1 MMDLELLKKKELL
14 LENARTVLKTEFVG
28 IDDIIDSVID
38 NTKSWFLFPEL
49 QERPLVISAF
59 GLTGTGK
66 TALVKRLATLLDI
79 ERDMVYFNFAEI
91 GELGSWEIEH
101 KLEEELGNERSN
113 RMFVYDEFQYAAT
126 IDEKGYEK
134 DKKNGLKPFWELL
147 DSGKLHK
154 RDAYWT
160 VYNLKKITLYM
171 QKINEKHEMEIVN
184 GVWIN
189 VDECMRHFSDYERDK
204 FRSVFNGI
212 NMGNNDRQSGQIA
225 ESDAPTPSVDT
236 VASYAEAENCEYGSS
251 KYPGP
256 QKFFLNP
263 HSLECLFDMY
273 EKTAASYVDQFQLY
287 HKLCSM
293 NTDELLDFI
302 GQLHKRTQKGYDL
315 NFKDSIIFVLG
326 NLDEAYQVAFD
337 TNPDMSPDQFNKVT
351 KKITVVDIKKALQK
365 RFRNEQ
371 IARLGNIFLIY
382 PAFSSDSFQKII
394 ELNLN
399 TYAKHAKELCGYEIR
414 FTESIKKI
422 IYKEAVFPTHGTRPI
437 FSTIHEIVKSK
448 LPVAIKNIYENKL
461 EATAIEY
468 SFRGQHTYIS
478 VLGADGSKL
487 GEYKFKEKLQ
497 LENLRRSAK
506 DEQQALVAVHESG
519 HFVIYSK
526 LTGEMPE
533 KLCSKTAST
542 DASGFLMRKFEDGEK
557 VSSLRSLKEDVMVAL
572 AGYAAEKLVFG
583 DENRSCGA
591 SADLR
596 NATSIVNKVVR
607 KYGLTGIPFVTTF
620 KGDPDKS
627 NEAFAIRDDDPVAMN
642 KVVTDII
649 NACLAEVERTL
660 SVPCWKKMLR
670 DSANYLKD
678 NSDMPHKKMLELYN
692 AVPENMRKGI
702 ISPTFYRDTLAEF

>member
-1 MMDLELLKKKELL
+1 MMDLELLKKKELM
-14 LENARTVLKTEFVG
+14 LENARTTLKNEFVG

-101 KLEEELGNERSN
+101 KLDEELGNERSN

-126 IDEKGYEK
+126 IDEKGCEK

-171 QKINEKHEMEIVN
+171 QKINEKCEMVIEN

-189 VDECMRHFSDYERDK
+189 AEECLKYFSDYEKGK
-204 FRSVFNGI
+204 FGSVFNWEHRTNGTE
-212 NMGNNDRQSGQIA
+212 GGQIMRETA
-225 ESDAPTPSVDT
+225 DEVPTPSVDAIAT
-236 VASYAEAENCEYGSS
+236 INEETESSDGS
-251 KYPGP
+251 KCPGP
-256 QKFFLNP
+256 NKFFLSP
-263 HSLECLFDMY
+263 SSLECLFDMY
-273 EKTAASYVDQFQLY
+273 EKTATSYVDQFQQY

-293 NTDELLDFI
+293 TAEELFEFV

-382 PAFSSDSFQKII
+382 PAFSSESFRKII
-394 ELNLN
+394 DLNLKN
-399 TYAKHAKELCGYEIR
+399 YATHAKELCGYELR
-414 FTESIKKI
+414 FTDSIRKI

-448 LPVAIKNIYENKL
+448 LPVAIKNIYENGL
-461 EATAIEY
+461 DAAAIEY
-468 SFRGQHTYIS
+468 SFKNGYTYLTVVS
-478 VLGADGSKL
+478 ADGTCL
-487 GEYKFKEKLQ
+487 GEYKYKEKLQ
-497 LENLRRSAK
+497 LENLRKSAK

-519 HFVIYSK
+519 HFVMYAK

-542 DASGFLMRKFEDGEK
+542 DASGFLMKKFEDGEK
-557 VSSLRSLKEDVMVAL
+557 VLSLRSMKEDIMVSL
-572 AGYAAEKLVFG
+572 AGYVAEKLVFG
-583 DENRSCGA
+583 EENRSGGA

-596 NATSIVNKVVR
+596 SATATAGRLVR
-607 KYGLTGIPFVTTF
+607 KFGLTGTPYVTTF
-620 KGDPDKS
+620 KGDTDKS
-627 NEAFAIRDDDPVAMN
+627 NEIFAIRDVDDSFNEAVR
-642 KVVTDII
+642 KII
-649 NACLAEVERTL
+649 SDCQREVERTL
-660 SVPCWKKMLR
+660 GVPCWKKMLR

-678 NSDMPHKKMLELYN
+678 NSDMSHKKMLELYN
-692 AVPENMRKGI
+692 AVPETMRKGV